1 MEDAQTI
8 IVLLTIIAALLSI
21 VILVLLG
28 TVISLLIKINAIMK
42 KVDKITMNVASATDN
57 NIFCTLYGIGLRFGR
72 QAFQLL
78 HPKLH
83 PQKSPD
89 HRAF

>member
-28 TVISLLIKINAIMK
+28 TIISLLIRINAIMK
-42 KVDKITMNVASATDN
+42 KVDKITMNAASATDWLSPAKVFSE
-57 NIFCTLYGIGLRFGR
+57 IT
-72 QAFQLL
+72 
-78 HPKLH
+78 KLFR
-83 PQKSPD
+83 KK
-89 HRAF
+89 

>member
-28 TVISLLIKINAIMK
+28 TIISLLIRINAIMK
-42 KVDKITMNVASATDN
+42 KVDKITMNVASATDWLSPTKVFSE
-57 NIFCTLYGIGLRFGR
+57 IK
-72 QAFQLL
+72 
-78 HPKLH
+78 KLFR
-83 PQKSPD
+83 KK
-89 HRAF
+89 

>member
-28 TVISLLIKINAIMK
+28 TVISLLIRINAIMK
-42 KVDKITMNVASATDN
+42 KIDKITMNVASATDWLSPAKVFSE
-57 NIFCTLYGIGLRFGR
+57 IT
-72 QAFQLL
+72 
-78 HPKLH
+78 KLFR
-83 PQKSPD
+83 KK
-89 HRAF
+89 